1 MTTTYLEWF
10 PALQNRHYLK
20 IGANL
25 FYVNWVFL
33 PQTCFIQKHVS
44 FGACAKTCHKITAI
58 VDTFFILSP
67 PQFNFS
73 LPLPTL
79 HKHNF
84 GQKRESGQTSV
95 YQIQVNSLHKQANLT
110 ANLCRKSIS
119 FTATYPQSCNLNQ
132 TESLCLNKIKWA
144 EEISDVWKSLFRSST
159 KSKEPEV
166 FEHVHTCTE
175 KMLLA

>member
-1 MTTTYLEWF
+1 VPIFFTWIEFFFHRLASYRNMYRLE
-10 PALQNRHYLK
+10 PVLK
-20 IGANL
+20 HAIKSQRLLIRFSSCHPHNL
-25 FYVNWVFL
+25 
-33 PQTCFIQKHVS
+33 I
-44 FGACAKTCHKITAI
+44 
-58 VDTFFILSP
+58 
-67 PQFNFS
+67 FS

-119 FTATYPQSCNLNQ
+119 FTTTYPQSCNLNQ